1 VIGRIFGFALGVVLF
16 AIALI
21 FASVLALVAGVVVIV
36 LWIYLYWRMRALRK
50 EAGSGGQGGRQPGTV
65 VIEGDYRVERD
76 DQTIDVKPTE
86 PHDPGSGRPR

>member
-16 AIALI
+16 AVALV

-36 LWIYLYWRMRALRK
+36 LWIYLSWRMRALQK
-50 EAGSGGQGGRQPGTV
+50 EARRGGQSGTV

-76 DQTIDVKPTE
+76 DQTIDVQPVE

>member
-1 VIGRIFGFALGVVLF
+1 MIGRIFGFALGVVLF

-50 EAGSGGQGGRQPGTV
+50 DAASGARPGGPSGSV
-65 VIEGDYRVERD
+65 IIEGDYRIERD
-76 DQTIDVKPTE
+76 DQAIDVTPTE
-86 PHDPGSGRPR
+86 PHDPGAGRSR